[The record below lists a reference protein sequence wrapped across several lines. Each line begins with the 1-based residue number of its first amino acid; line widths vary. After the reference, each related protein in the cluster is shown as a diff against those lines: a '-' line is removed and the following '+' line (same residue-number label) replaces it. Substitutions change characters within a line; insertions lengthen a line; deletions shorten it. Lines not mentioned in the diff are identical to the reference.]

1 MEDLYR
7 SDGAPKQRILRLARG
22 ATKGRVPVRR
32 MLADL
37 LEAGRGYL

>member
-1 MEDLYR
+1 M
-7 SDGAPKQRILRLARG
+7 RLARR

-32 MLADL
+32 ILADL